1 MRLWTLHPSLLDR
14 QGLTAVWREGL
25 LAQAVLLGRTK
36 GYTAHPQLDRF
47 RVHADPEAA
56 IGAYLAG
63 VQQEATRRGYRYDA
77 ERIAVPPH
85 GEVEAIPATAG
96 QLEFEWGHLLRKLA
110 IRSPELHEAH
120 AARLT
125 RDSHP
130 LFVIVPGDVEP
141 WERGRE

>member
-14 QGLTAVWREGL
+14 QGLTAVWREAL

-47 RVHADPEAA
+47 RAHAHPEAA

-63 VQQEATRRGYRYDA
+63 VQEEATRRGYRYDA
-77 ERIAVPPH
+77 DRIAVPPR
-85 GEVEAIPATAG
+85 GDVDLIPVTAG

-110 IRSPELHEAH
+110 IRSPDLHAAH
-120 AARLT
+120 VARLT

-130 LFVIVPGDVEP
+130 LFVIVPGEVES